1 MSCQHSTAREEHLHV
16 HPGSSAASQHLQVLE
31 IKIATWDRAAL
42 HPQPRQLL
50 PITLLPKQADVF
62 QMLSTRWTR
71 EQKSRVACLDVS
83 AHLQALSGH
92 DLEVPG
98 AGDQNSGEMDGKM
111 CRFLAGLCLLGEK
124 KGF

>member
-31 IKIATWDRAAL
+31 IKIATWDHAAL

-50 PITLLPKQADVF
+50 SITLLPKQGDVF

-71 EQKSRVACLDVS
+71 EQKSRVASLDVA

-92 DLEVPG
+92 DLEVLG
-98 AGDQNSGEMDGKM
+98 AGDHNSGEMDGKK
-111 CRFLAGLCLLGEK
+111 CRFLAGLCLSGEK